1 MDDPE
6 IKSRRFKI
14 SESFARAIGDVGDS
28 DLGDNVM
35 LATFFVLL
43 VMHVLNRSSTS

>member
-14 SESFARAIGDVGDS
+14 LEIFARAKGDVGDS

-35 LATFFVLL
+35 LVVL
-43 VMHVLNRSSTS
+43 